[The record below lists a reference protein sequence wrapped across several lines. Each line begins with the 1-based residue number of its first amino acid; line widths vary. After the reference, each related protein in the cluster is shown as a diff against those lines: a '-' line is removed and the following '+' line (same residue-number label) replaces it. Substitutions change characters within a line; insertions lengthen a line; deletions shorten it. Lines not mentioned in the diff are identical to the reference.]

1 MSRDFIGRAI
11 AAGNTVVYP
20 VRRGASMWL
29 NKLVVTQVGED
40 GVDVNGKPRYHITG
54 FNSDGRRI
62 TVKNLNNCVVV
73 EPLPVA
79 LP

>member
-1 MSRDFIGRAI
+1 MSRDFIGCAI

-20 VRRGASMWL
+20 VRRGSSMWL
-29 NKLVVTQVGED
+29 NKLAVTQVD
-40 GVDVNGKPRYHITG
+40 DDHITG

>member
-20 VRRGASMWL
+20 VRRGSNMWL
-29 NKLVVTQVGED
+29 NKLAVTQVAD
-40 GVDVNGKPRYHITG
+40 DHITG
-54 FNSDGRRI
+54 FNGDGRRI

-73 EPLPVA
+73 EPLPVVDGTA
-79 LP
+79 GL

>member
-11 AAGNTVVYP
+11 VAGNTVVYP
-20 VRRGASMWL
+20 VRRGSSMWL
-29 NKLVVTQVGED
+29 NKLNVTQVAD
-40 GVDVNGKPRYHITG
+40 DHITG

-73 EPLPVA
+73 EPLPVEQA
-79 LP
+79 PAE

>member
-20 VRRGASMWL
+20 VRRGSSMWL
-29 NKLVVTQVGED
+29 NKLAVTQVD
-40 GVDVNGKPRYHITG
+40 DDHITG

-73 EPLPVA
+73 EPLPVVDGTA
-79 LP
+79 GL

>member
-11 AAGNTVVYP
+11 VAGATVVYP

-29 NKLVVTQVGED
+29 NKLAVTQVD
-40 GVDVNGKPRYHITG
+40 DDHITG

-73 EPLPVA
+73 EPLPVVDGTA
-79 LP
+79 GL

>member
-20 VRRGASMWL
+20 VRRGSSMWL
-29 NKLVVTQVGED
+29 NKLAVTQVD
-40 GVDVNGKPRYHITG
+40 DDHITG
-54 FNSDGRRI
+54 FNGDGRRI

-73 EPLPVA
+73 EPLPVVDGTA
-79 LP
+79 GL